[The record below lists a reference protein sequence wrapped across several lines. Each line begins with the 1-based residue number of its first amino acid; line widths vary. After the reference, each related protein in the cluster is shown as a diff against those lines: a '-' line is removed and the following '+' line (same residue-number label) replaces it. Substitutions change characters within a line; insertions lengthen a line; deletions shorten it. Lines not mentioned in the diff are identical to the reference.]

1 MRNRQ
6 WLRTLSTTTGNS
18 LDTGQQLLRLYPAGG
33 GGRGGVA
40 RGTQGDAEGDIHRD
54 PDCGAAGVLLG
65 DTELGMLYV
74 IKCDFD
80 LGILCGEC

>member
-1 MRNRQ
+1 M
-6 WLRTLSTTTGNS
+6 
-18 LDTGQQLLRLYPAGG
+18 
-33 GGRGGVA
+33 A

-54 PDCGAAGVLLG
+54 PDCGAAGVLLS